1 MGGTCFQNGEHHM
14 VAYLEGGPKRKQVLS
29 ACLPWL
35 PVVSVSIHHLSSVHQ
50 FLLIPELTFF
60 SIPKCTDDHKFFRNS
75 LDLWCQPEMSAS
87 SSVKN
92 RATPELFVCTLWE
105 LSIELPRLYQIS
117 QSYWSLFIIHIH
129 TIGSIYLGKFEFYNY
144 VCLPFFL
151 FSPCFII
158 HISETT
164 YK

>member
-35 PVVSVSIHHLSSVHQ
+35 PVVNVSIHHLSSVHQ

-60 SIPKCTDDHKFFRNS
+60 SIPKCMDDHKFFRNS

-92 RATPELFVCTLWE
+92 RATPEFFVCTLWE

-117 QSYWSLFIIHIH
+117 QSYWSLFYNTYSYYWFNLSREVWILQLCLS
-129 TIGSIYLGKFEFYNY
+129 TIFPMLSLLCYTHFWNNI
-144 VCLPFFL
+144 
-151 FSPCFII
+151 
-158 HISETT
+158 
-164 YK
+164 